1 MIRKTIGRLKK
12 RNGTTLV
19 ETLATVI
26 LLGLMGIT
34 MVAGISAIRNAYEK
48 VVRRAN
54 EQILLSTTLTEM
66 RNLIRTSTDYQNG
79 RFRSEEGYWF
89 SFSNSDD
96 DGVSDD
102 NGVKVSYYPDQ
113 KSPLLKESL
122 LVPKSNGA
130 ISQISVEYEKLEKQE
145 NGTFMMT
152 NIKVGKKGDTENTL
166 VLDKYV
172 FAGFQR

>member
-66 RNLIRTSTDYQNG
+66 RNLIRTSTDYKEESG
-79 RFRSEEGYWF
+79 RFKSEDGYWF
-89 SFSNSDD
+89 KFEKSD
-96 DGVSDD
+96 DGVM
-102 NGVKVSYYPDQ
+102 VVYYPDS
-113 KSPLLKESL
+113 KVESEKLEDAL
-122 LVPKSNGA
+122 LVPKANGA

-166 VLDKYV
+166 VLKEYV

>member
-66 RNLIRTSTDYQNG
+66 RNLIRTSTDYQND

-89 SFSNSDD
+89 NFSNSLD
-96 DGVSDD
+96 
-102 NGVKVSYYPDQ
+102 GVKVSYYPDQ
-113 KSPLLKESL
+113 KSASLKESL

-130 ISQISVEYEKLEKQE
+130 ISQISVEYGTLTKQA

-152 NIKVGKKGDTENTL
+152 NIKVGKKNDTENTL